1 MTARILMYS
10 TNTCPYC
17 RMADQLLRQKGV
29 EAEHILVDTHPERRV
44 EMTQLTG
51 RTSVPQIFINGRHVG
66 GYQELAELN
75 RRGELDPL
83 LRTDPAV

>member
-17 RMADQLLRQKGV
+17 RMADQLLQQKGV
-29 EAEHILVDTHPERRV
+29 TAEHILVDVQPERRV
-44 EMTQLTG
+44 EMTQITG
-51 RTSVPQIFINGRHVG
+51 RTSVPQIFINGKHVG

-75 RRGELDPL
+75 RRGELDTL
-83 LRTDPAV
+83 LRADPAV